1 MPSSA
6 VVRRWAALDL
16 DKPTELLSRK
26 VVSGERQL
34 LAQVYLKRGAHVP
47 VRRHESEQLQYVLEG
62 ALRCRVGG
70 EEIVVREGEV
80 LVIPAGVPHQAEAL
94 ADTFALGVRAVERGG
109 LPRDGSGAGRS
120 REAAVGGLGV
130 RPGQCTRSSHLPP
143 PPRG

>member
-109 LPRDGSGAGRS
+109 
-120 REAAVGGLGV
+120 
-130 RPGQCTRSSHLPP
+130 RP
-143 PPRG
+143 